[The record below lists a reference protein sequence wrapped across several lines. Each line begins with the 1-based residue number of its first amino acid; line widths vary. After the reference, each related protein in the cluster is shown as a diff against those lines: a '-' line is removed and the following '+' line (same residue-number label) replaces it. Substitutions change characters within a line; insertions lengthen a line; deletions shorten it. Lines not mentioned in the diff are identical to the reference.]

1 MTVRLFK
8 DGKVYLVDV
17 VEENNKREPNT
28 LEQTTVEIMNRTY
41 DTIQS
46 WVNSVKN

>member
-1 MTVRLFK
+1 MVVRLFK
-8 DGKVYLVDV
+8 DGEVYLVDV

-28 LEQTTVEIMNRTY
+28 LEHTTVEIMNKTY